1 MSDCKLSFPVF
12 LRNMVIRKMVHNFLL
27 KLPHWLWTSD
37 YFLLLSFFLGKW
49 FRKCLQG
56 LIGSSQYFIAT
67 LELISLNPALS
78 LNFNMK
84 MVYFIKR
91 TRTWTRNFRK
101 SGPRTFRKSGSYAKI
116 HCMSE
121 RLIFAD
127 LRVLISN
134 VKGNVQF
141 IFFCNPQKSSV
152 NVCIMEILK
161 STVTKKVIVCFNN
174 LGEWR
179 KLLEVAAFVI
189 FPASI
194 MVFFRTFKIHQGF
207 RGHFLNEL
215 RGCFKYDNGFLEFYS
230 KNTQIRHFWSHN

>member
-84 MVYFIKR
+84 MVYFTKR

-101 SGPRTFRKSGSYAKI
+101 NGPQTFRKSGPYAKI

-174 LGEWR
+174 LGEENFL
-179 KLLEVAAFVI
+179 KVAPFVI
-189 FPASI
+189 FPTSLIVLFEIHSI
-194 MVFFRTFKIHQGF
+194 NESKVTFWKNCAFLLKDRDLFVKITLLQ
-207 RGHFLNEL
+207 L
-215 RGCFKYDNGFLEFYS
+215 RFSRSL
-230 KNTQIRHFWSHN
+230 